1 MDQPEWQPTPPFRPE
16 SPITRPRDSVHFWRK
31 TAARGPALGRHLLIG
46 PNTSF
51 IWVTRVIFHG
61 SRTNLFIWSSP
72 LPPTGLSRI
81 MSIHQDSLETS
92 KTTRHFCRNLIRFGL
107 NASVSWCPG

>member
-1 MDQPEWQPTPPFRPE
+1 MATDVSLQTGEPDNTSEGLSALLEENR
-16 SPITRPRDSVHFWRK
+16 R
-31 TAARGPALGRHLLIG
+31 AAGPALGRHLSIG

-61 SRTNLFIWSSP
+61 FRTNLFIWSSP

-81 MSIHQDSLETS
+81 MSIHQGNSGTFR
-92 KTTRHFCRNLIRFGL
+92 TTRHFSRNLIRFGL
-107 NASVSWCPG
+107 NASVF